1 MCVNNQKN
9 NGGLVEYHLNNYY
22 YNRKPTSNEAGIITN
37 VILQSKQKS
46 TSIQE
51 LANHLV
57 KGKTVMLGVMPD
69 YLRRCNP
76 VNELVAYQHLFFV
89 DIDNS
94 KGNFLTL
101 KQALNHQFIKGN
113 ACFIYN
119 TFSNDEAEVDKFR
132 IVFKSNVNLTNHL
145 QVQEMYQYLFS
156 KLPSGAFDTHTVN
169 ASRLFFGGRNL
180 TVINYNNVVNVP
192 PHILN
197 IKVNED
203 DIAKIKKDA
212 LINKEVKSGRIPNS
226 AVDSQTPTYF
236 LLKNNEYS
244 LDPVVKAKW
253 NLPAKSF
260 NSIIEFCN
268 YFNSLNT
275 FNLLGIK
282 PSTSFHCILSR
293 DSKPSASVFKSNKDG
308 NYIYKRFSSD
318 SSKQYVFNNI
328 QLMEKLFR
336 LNFMQTICKLLYL
349 SNCRIVSNN
358 SSPIINNLNNF
369 INLLHSPTLMQD
381 YPSIYKIYSKYI
393 QEITYILNLLSH
405 SVEEG
410 QIISVFSNK
419 FLSKMVYG
427 SINKQKKIN
436 KLINLLVF
444 TQVLNKPNKIDLPP
458 SILEFTQITKYQNHV
473 TVLSFS
479 HLIKDVISIVN
490 QRCSLLTANNI
501 TANDINRDTIIRISN
516 IEVANSVFNQNT
528 SNSLTTLSKEIES
541 YVTSLVLSTVESD
554 KYITVAAVNS
564 AIKSQ
569 FNISLNTSKKYLKGI
584 LVNLLAAYNLQSVCL
599 NNSLKKEFN
608 VTNLYSPSQFPKVI
622 CKRN

>member
-51 LANHLV
+51 LGNHLV

-94 KGNFLTL
+94 EGNFLTL
-101 KQALNHQFIKGN
+101 KQALNHQFIKDN

-119 TFSNDEAEVDKFR
+119 TFSNSEAEVDKFR

-156 KLPSGAFDTHTVN
+156 KLPAGSFDTSTVN

-180 TVINYNNVVNVP
+180 TEINYNNVVNVP
-192 PHILN
+192 SHILN
-197 IKVNED
+197 IQVNED
-203 DIAKIKKDA
+203 EIAKIKEDA
-212 LINKEVKSGRIPNS
+212 LTNKEAKTGRIANLDVS
-226 AVDSQTPTYF
+226 SKTPTYF
-236 LLKNNEYS
+236 LLKNNDY
-244 LDPVVKAKW
+244 LQDPAVKSRW

-260 NSIIEFCN
+260 NSIIDFCN
-268 YFNSLNT
+268 YFNSLNM

-282 PSTSFHCILSR
+282 PSHSFSCILAR
-293 DSKPSASVFKSNKDG
+293 DDKPSASIFQSNKDD
-308 NYIYKRFSSD
+308 NYIYKRFSND
-318 SSKQYVFNNI
+318 SSKQYVLNNI

-349 SNCRIVSNN
+349 SNCRIISDN
-358 SSPIINNLNNF
+358 STLIINNLNSL
-369 INLLHSPTLMQD
+369 INVLNSPNLKQD
-381 YPSIYKIYSKYI
+381 YPNIHKIFNYYI
-393 QEITYILNLLSH
+393 KEVTYILNLLSH
-405 SVEEG
+405 SVEQG

-427 SINKQKKIN
+427 SKNKQKKIN
-436 KLINLLVF
+436 KLINLLVL

-479 HLIKDVISIVN
+479 HLNKDVISIVN
-490 QRCSLLTANNI
+490 QQCALLTTNNL
-501 TANDINRDTIIRISN
+501 TASNINFDTVARISN
-516 IEVANSVFNQNT
+516 INTAKKVFNQNT
-528 SNSLTTLSKEIES
+528 STSLSTKSKKIEEF
-541 YVTSLVLSTVESD
+541 VTHLVLSTVQSN
-554 KYITVAAVNS
+554 KYIAVATITS
-564 AIKSQ
+564 SLQ
-569 FNISLNTSKKYLKGI
+569 SDFGISLNTAKHYLKGI
-584 LVNLLAAYNLQSVCL
+584 LVNLLVAYNLKQVRL
-599 NNSLKKEFN
+599 NKDLKKEFN
-608 VTNLYSPSQFPKVI
+608 VNHLYSPSQCPLVI
-622 CKRN
+622 TMRN